1 MKTNQITLRAVFLGT
16 IVSALFAW
24 YTVITQNVVPGQRI
38 LTATQIPVLPFLF
51 LIAGALVLNPVLKRL
66 RFIRRLSTAEMMI
79 IFIMAM
85 VSSGIST
92 FGMAS
97 QLVPAVAG
105 LFNPSWNTA
114 QARWDRHIQPY
125 VNEAYFVSEPGIREQ
140 SKQARAAEDAWR
152 AADDALRAARML
164 DAARE
169 SVRAL
174 EKEASRMADGEYSA
188 AVRAQWTRQRV
199 IEQERLV
206 AAEKRWMV
214 YADDLDL
221 QSVLETFPQRVEE
234 YRANY
239 EAQRAALAELEQRA
253 FEKVDRFRRGLP
265 EPLRAVP
272 GILPVGEEHRQ
283 VYIARLRRMNAGLR
297 AIGDI
302 EAARR
307 ALANGDPNDPS
318 DPVRVK
324 LRRAIERLDPVVE
337 TEGVRQT
344 RETLV
349 ARRAEIDPRLLEV
362 RETIE
367 TLRTRRRRV
376 DAGEFDAVDHQI
388 DHAQNEA
395 DQLEAELDVIA
406 MELSQAI
413 DPQLQLAR
421 ETATVREALATV
433 KARRADGTDPHTLAA
448 EIEAVL
454 EAIEA
459 LNISRRSLLLG
470 DVPWTDWAGPLS
482 RWILLVLIVYTML
495 MTFNGLIFRQW
506 AHHEKLS
513 YPLAELPLILCGADD
528 ADPQRVPSLYR
539 SGLFWTGVAVSAF
552 VLGWN
557 ILATRQIVPGINRIP
572 LVFDWDPYIRGSMFS
587 GLRPRANHEIF
598 FTMIGISFLIPARI
612 SKSLW
617 GFHVFYMLLLLS
629 LVWLGY
635 GVNEGSFPSNM
646 TMVLNFRTAIGGGAL
661 IAFSAMTLWTC
672 RRYLFCAA
680 FPKAIENLE
689 PAERKELRISSALF
703 LVSSILLIVLISYGM
718 GAHPLFAIFCYMV
731 IIIITIGLVRVVA
744 EGGLL
749 VFQCYFGP
757 FHIIRSVT
765 GMHRSWTSASLFAPL
780 VVFYYV
786 LFWDLKTFI
795 APAMANAFK
804 IRDRLG
810 LRRLR
815 FHGAVFLGI
824 GAAAATALA
833 THVIL
838 AYQHGANSMH
848 NWFYNAGPR
857 KSLFGSI
864 TDMAIGNPVDQAGGL
879 YWMLAGIA
887 LMTAL
892 LVLRRRRSW
901 LPHPIGLVMWVNRVM
916 WALWFSIFLGWIF
929 KTFVSRYGDRNT
941 YLRFREF
948 FIGLI
953 VGELIMCLFGVDL
966 NRN

>member
-1 MKTNQITLRAVFLGT
+1 MKTNRITLRAVFLGT

-24 YTVITQNVVPGQRI
+24 YTVITENVVSGRRI
-38 LTATQIPVLPFLF
+38 LTATQIPVLPYLL
-51 LIAGALVLNPVLKRL
+51 LIAGVLILNPVLKRL
-66 RFIRRLSTAEMMI
+66 RFIRRLSTPELMI
-79 IFIMAM
+79 IFIMTM

-97 QLVPAVAG
+97 QLVPAIAG

-114 QARWDRHIQPY
+114 QSRWDRHIQPY
-125 VNEAYFVSEPGIREQ
+125 VNEAYFVSEPGIRER
-140 SKQARAAEDAWR
+140 SRQARAAEDAWR
-152 AADDALRAARML
+152 EADAALRAARML
-164 DAARE
+164 DAAQE
-169 SVRAL
+169 SLRVLEEDAKDDAGQPAAERVQRA
-174 EKEASRMADGEYSA
+174 
-188 AVRAQWTRQRV
+188 RQRA
-199 IEQERLV
+199 IEQERL
-206 AAEKRWMV
+206 AAARERWME
-214 YADDLDL
+214 YAGDLDL
-221 QSVLETFPQRVEE
+221 QTVLTTFPQQVEE
-234 YRANY
+234 LRADY
-239 EAQRAALAELEQRA
+239 EARRAALAELEQRA
-253 FEKVDRFRRGLP
+253 FEKVDQFRRGLP

-283 VYIARLRRMNAGLR
+283 VYIARLRRMSAGLR
-297 AIGDI
+297 VIGDI
-302 EAARR
+302 EAARH
-307 ALANGDPNDPS
+307 ALHDGISNDAS
-318 DPVRVK
+318 DPVRAK
-324 LRRAIERLDPVVE
+324 LQRAIKRLDPVVE
-337 TEGVRQT
+337 IDELRQT

-349 ARRAEIDPRLLEV
+349 ARRADIDPRLMDI

-367 TLRTRRRRV
+367 TLRTQRRRA
-376 DAGEFDAVDHQI
+376 DAREFGAI
-388 DHAQNEA
+388 DRHIDRAETETESLE
-395 DQLEAELDVIA
+395 DELEAIA
-406 MELSQAI
+406 GDLARVI

-421 ETATVREALATV
+421 EMASVRDALSAV
-433 KARRADGTDPHTLAA
+433 KVLRADGADPRTLDA
-448 EIEAVL
+448 ELETVL
-454 EAIEA
+454 ETIET

-470 DVPWTDWAGPLS
+470 DVPWTDWVGPLG
-482 RWILLVLIVYTML
+482 RWILLVLIVYTLL

-506 AHHEKLS
+506 AYHEKLL
-513 YPLAELPLILCGADD
+513 YPLAELPLTLCGADD
-528 ADPQRVPSLYR
+528 VEQRRIPALYR

-557 ILATRQIVPGINRIP
+557 ILATRQIIPGINRIP

-587 GLRPRANHEIF
+587 GLRPRASHEVF

-617 GFHVFYMLLLLS
+617 GFHALYMALLLT
-629 LVWLGY
+629 LVWLGH
-635 GVNEGSFPSNM
+635 GVNERSFPTNM

-680 FPKAIENLE
+680 FPKTIRDLE

-718 GAHPLFAIFCYMV
+718 GAHPLFAIFCYLV
-731 IIIITIGLVRVVA
+731 IIVITIGLVRVVA

-757 FHIIRSVT
+757 FHIIRSAT
-765 GMHRSWTSASLFAPL
+765 GMHRSWTSVSLFAPL

-786 LFWDLKTFI
+786 LFFDLKTFI
-795 APAMANAFK
+795 APAMANALK

-810 LRRLR
+810 LQRLR

-824 GAAAATALA
+824 GAATVTALV

-848 NWFYNAGPR
+848 QWFYNAGPR
-857 KSLFGSI
+857 RSLFGSI
-864 TDMAIGNPVDQAGGL
+864 TDMAVGNPVDQSGGL

-887 LMTAL
+887 VMMAL
-892 LVLRRRRSW
+892 LVLSRRRSW
-901 LPHPIGLVMWVNRVM
+901 LPHPIGLVMWVNPVM
-916 WALWFSIFLGWIF
+916 WALWFSIFIGWIF
-929 KTFVSRYGDRNT
+929 KTFVSRYGDHNT